1 MDQLPCCG
9 AVDAPL
15 ETIMAQ
21 VEFREGADVA
31 KVRRYPFKDVV
42 AVCRHAHEYAQKK
55 IPGAV
60 S

>member
-1 MDQLPCCG
+1 MQCYG
-9 AVDAPL
+9 AVTAPL

-21 VEFREGADVA
+21 VELREGADVA
-31 KVRRYPFKDVV
+31 KVRRQPLKDVV
-42 AVCRHAHEYAQKK
+42 AVCRHAHEHAQKR